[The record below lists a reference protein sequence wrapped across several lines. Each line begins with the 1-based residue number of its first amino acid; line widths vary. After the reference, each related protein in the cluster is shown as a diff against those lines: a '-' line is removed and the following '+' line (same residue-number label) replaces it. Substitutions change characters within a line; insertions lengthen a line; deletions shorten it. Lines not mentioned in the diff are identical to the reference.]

1 MFEDKKEFTNIS
13 SIGEF
18 GLIDFLTKE
27 NKTINESTKY
37 AIGDDAAV
45 LNFNNNEVLVSTD
58 LLVENVHFDLSY
70 TPLKHLGFK
79 AVAVNVSDIA
89 AMNGIPRQITVG
101 IALSSKYTLEAVE
114 EIYKGIYLACQKY
127 KVDLIGG
134 DTTTSKSGLM
144 LSITVLGEAKNDD
157 IVYRKGAKANDLIC
171 VSGDLGGAYAGLL
184 ILEREKKVFAANPN
198 AQPDLDGYDYILER
212 QLKPEARIDIV
223 KLLKELDVKPT
234 SMIDISDGLSSELM
248 HICKQSKVGCRV
260 YEDKLPIDVQTC
272 NVADEFK
279 IEPAIFAM
287 NGGEDYELLFT
298 VSQSD
303 FNKVKDL
310 HQFKI
315 IGYITDENEGLE
327 LVHKSGSTVPIVAQ
341 GWNPLKEE

>member
-1 MFEDKKEFTNIS
+1 MLEEKKELTNIS
-13 SIGEF
+13 DIGEF

-27 NKTINESTKY
+27 NKTVNDSTKY

-89 AMNGIPRQITVG
+89 AMNGIPRQITIG

-114 EIYKGIYLACQKY
+114 ELYKGIYLACQKY
-127 KVDLIGG
+127 KVDLVGG

-144 LSITVLGEAKNDD
+144 LSVTVIGEAKNED
-157 IVYRKGAKANDLIC
+157 ITYRKGAKPNDLIC

-184 ILEREKKVFAANPN
+184 ILEREKKVFAANPS
-198 AQPDLDGYDYILER
+198 AQPDLGGYDYVLER
-212 QLKPEARIDIV
+212 QLKPEARVDIV
-223 KLLKELDVKPT
+223 SLLKEIGVKPT
-234 SMIDISDGLSSELM
+234 AMIDVSDGLSSEIM
-248 HICKQSKVGCRV
+248 HICKQSKTGCKI
-260 YEDKLPIDVQTC
+260 YEEKIPIDFQTC

-298 VSQSD
+298 ISQSD
-303 FNKVKDL
+303 YEKVKEL
-310 HQFKI
+310 HQFCI
-315 IGYITDENEGLE
+315 IGHITEENEGYE
-327 LVHKSGSTVPIVAQ
+327 LVHKSGATVPIVAQ
-341 GWNPLKEE
+341 GWNPLKD

>member
-1 MFEDKKEFTNIS
+1 MFEEKKALTNIS
-13 SIGEF
+13 EIGEF

-27 NKTINESTKY
+27 NKIINESTKY

-58 LLVENVHFDLSY
+58 LLLENVHFDLSY

-89 AMNGIPRQITVG
+89 AMNGIPRQITIG
-101 IALSSKYTLEAVE
+101 IALSSKYSLEAVE
-114 EIYKGIYLACQKY
+114 ELYKGIYLACQKY
-127 KVDLIGG
+127 KVDLVGG

-144 LSITVLGEAKNDD
+144 LSVTVIGEAKKED
-157 IVYRKGAKANDLIC
+157 ITYRNGAKPNDLIC

-198 AQPDLDGYDYILER
+198 AQPDLDGYDYVLER

-223 KLLKELDVKPT
+223 ELLKEIGVKPT
-234 SMIDISDGLSSELM
+234 AMIDVSDGLSSEIM
-248 HICKQSKVGCRV
+248 HICKQSKTGCKI
-260 YEDKLPIDVQTC
+260 YEEKIPIDVQTC
-272 NVADEFK
+272 NIADEFK

-298 VSQSD
+298 INQSD
-303 FNKVKDL
+303 FEKVKNL
-310 HQFKI
+310 HQFCV
-315 IGYITDENEGLE
+315 IGYITEENEGYE
-327 LVHKSGSTVPIVAQ
+327 LVHKSGATVPIVAQ
-341 GWNPLKEE
+341 GWNPLKS